1 MRTLAFLSL
10 LALPVTALA
19 DYNTVLS
26 DISNISTLL
35 TTLTDDVKAVVPG
48 IPGLP
53 YALQVQV
60 DATNLDKHIQTG
72 AADANASEPFGGGS
86 LQVGLALINL
96 KPQIESSLKQ
106 IGAKNET
113 FGDLGVIVLASL
125 LQLKRD
131 TTAFSDQI
139 VPKLADFEAGIA
151 PGIVDDIEKAFD
163 GAIAAYKSNGEF
175 YIISC
180 MTVLMILKLFNRCG
194 S

>member
-1 MRTLAFLSL
+1 MRVSAFSSL
-10 LALPVTALA
+10 LALPVTVLA

-26 DISNISTLL
+26 DIKNISTLL

-60 DATNLDKHIQTG
+60 DAKNLDKRIQTG
-72 AADANASEPFGGGS
+72 AADANASEPFGDGS

-96 KPQIESSLKQ
+96 KPEIESSLKQ
-106 IGAKNET
+106 IEGKNET
-113 FGDLGVIVLASL
+113 FGELGVIVLSSL

-139 VPKLADFEAGIA
+139 VPKLADLEAGIA

-163 GAIAAYKSNGEF
+163 GAIAAYTSNGEF
-175 YIISC
+175 HCVDYL
-180 MTVLMILKLFNRCG
+180 MRLMI
-194 S
+194 

>member
-1 MRTLAFLSL
+1 MRVSGFSSL
-10 LALPVTALA
+10 LALPVTVLA

-26 DISNISTLL
+26 DIKNISTLL
-35 TTLTDDVKAVVPG
+35 TTLTDDVKDVVPG

-60 DATNLDKHIQTG
+60 DATNLDKRIQTG
-72 AADANASEPFGGGS
+72 TADANASEPFGDGS

-96 KPQIESSLKQ
+96 KPEIESSLNR
-106 IGAKNET
+106 IGDKNET
-113 FGDLGVIVLASL
+113 FGELGVIVLASL

-139 VPKLADFEAGIA
+139 VPKLAEFEAGIA

-163 GAIAAYKSNGEF
+163 GAISAYKSNGEF
-175 YIISC
+175 HILTY
-180 MTVLMILKLFNRCG
+180 MTMLMTL
-194 S
+194 

>member
-1 MRTLAFLSL
+1 MRVSAFSSL
-10 LALPVTALA
+10 LALPVTVLA
-19 DYNTVLS
+19 DYNTVLN
-26 DISNISTLL
+26 DIKNISTLL

-60 DATNLDKHIQTG
+60 DATNLDKRIQTG
-72 AADANASEPFGGGS
+72 AANANASEPFGDGS

-96 KPQIESSLKQ
+96 KPEIESSLKQ
-106 IGAKNET
+106 IGDKNET
-113 FGDLGVIVLASL
+113 FGELGVIVLSSL

-163 GAIAAYKSNGEF
+163 GAIAAYESNGEL
-175 YIISC
+175 Y
-180 MTVLMILKLFNRCG
+180 MTVYVTMLMIFELSNWL
-194 S
+194 